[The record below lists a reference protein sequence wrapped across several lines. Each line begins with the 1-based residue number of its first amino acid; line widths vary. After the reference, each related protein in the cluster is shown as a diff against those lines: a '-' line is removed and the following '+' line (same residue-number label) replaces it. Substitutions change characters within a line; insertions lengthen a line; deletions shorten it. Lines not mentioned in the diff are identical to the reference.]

1 MLDVLEVT
9 GSNVMQ
15 MLAPLSIPE
24 VEVLRI
30 PSVKQVTE
38 APSAVEIVTV
48 LAVCQVITPLTV

>member
-48 LAVCQVITPLTV
+48 LLYVR